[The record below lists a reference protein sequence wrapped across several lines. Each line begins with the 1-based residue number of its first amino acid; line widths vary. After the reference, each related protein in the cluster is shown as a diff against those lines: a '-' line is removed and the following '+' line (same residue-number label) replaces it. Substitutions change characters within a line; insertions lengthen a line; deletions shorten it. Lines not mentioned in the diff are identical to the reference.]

1 MQTTFEVKNN
11 TPINTDEK
19 LTLSLNI
26 DKEEYLPGDTVH
38 ISGSLNKVIF
48 LDQLNLV
55 VLLEDENKINC
66 GTLYCGLGG
75 KQIDLSKYYDSG
87 AYKYDYVIPQS
98 ASLGNY
104 VVKVDA
110 QFGTFTKAFKVVEKK
125 ITPIETQPKKISE
138 KFNRITDLSIQ
149 IPLVEKTIQDQ
160 TVSPKVLQGSLVVK
174 RDEVSKVNIRLL
186 TEGGQCIIGQ
196 TSDCL
201 VSKSTRTLDSDYS
214 IVQIDGTG
222 FKVQYSGPGPI
233 LEKFTIMPESDL
245 NTIQDSV
252 WTVDLV
258 KEQDQYSKFYY
269 TITYVSAQ

>member
-1 MQTTFEVKNN
+1 M
-11 TPINTDEK
+11 
-19 LTLSLNI
+19 
-26 DKEEYLPGDTVH
+26 
-38 ISGSLNKVIF
+38 
-48 LDQLNLV
+48 
-55 VLLEDENKINC
+55 
-66 GTLYCGLGG
+66 
-75 KQIDLSKYYDSG
+75 
-87 AYKYDYVIPQS
+87 
-98 ASLGNY
+98 
-104 VVKVDA
+104 
-110 QFGTFTKAFKVVEKK
+110 
-125 ITPIETQPKKISE
+125 
-138 KFNRITDLSIQ
+138 
-149 IPLVEKTIQDQ
+149 
-160 TVSPKVLQGSLVVK
+160 LQGSLVVK

-214 IVQIDGTG
+214 VVQIDGTG

-269 TITYVSAQ
+269 EITYVSSQ